1 MRRQRQRGHQTRLGL
16 CRRLLLTPLNISYW
30 CLLSSTTKCDL
41 MVSMSKTSRKFRVP
55 GALAH
60 VYDFANTLDLRSF
73 VHHGVRHEPSD
84 ELGSAG
90 DLAAWLAERGLPGG
104 DGGVTP
110 KTFHTAL
117 RLREGL
123 REYLERDPTERSRD
137 GASLRKLNESLEAM
151 PFVVQVSGG
160 KPTMTMQPVQPG
172 ALAGLGAVVNQ
183 LYDASASGD
192 LDRLKMCAS
201 EECRRVFY
209 DRSKPGTRRWCQ
221 ASLCGNRMKTRAYR
235 ERHKT

>member
-1 MRRQRQRGHQTRLGL
+1 
-16 CRRLLLTPLNISYW
+16 
-30 CLLSSTTKCDL
+30 

-90 DLAAWLAERGLPGG
+90 DLAAWLAGHGLPGG

-123 REYLERDPTERSRD
+123 REYLERDPAERSRD

>member
-1 MRRQRQRGHQTRLGL
+1 MQCSTPTDASIRTQGL
-16 CRRLLLTPLNISYW
+16 F
-30 CLLSSTTKCDL
+30 LSEA
-41 MVSMSKTSRKFRVP
+41 R
-55 GALAH
+55 
-60 VYDFANTLDLRSF
+60 
-73 VHHGVRHEPSD
+73 
-84 ELGSAG
+84 
-90 DLAAWLAERGLPGG
+90 
-104 DGGVTP
+104 
-110 KTFHTAL
+110 
-117 RLREGL
+117 
-123 REYLERDPTERSRD
+123 LERDPTERTRD

>member
-1 MRRQRQRGHQTRLGL
+1 M
-16 CRRLLLTPLNISYW
+16 
-30 CLLSSTTKCDL
+30 SSTTKYDL

-55 GALAH
+55 DALAH

-73 VHHGVRHEPSD
+73 VHHGVKHEPSD
-84 ELGSAG
+84 DLGSAG
-90 DLAAWLAERGLPGG
+90 DLAAWLAERRLLWG
-104 DGGVTP
+104 DGSVTP
-110 KTFHTAL
+110 KIFHAAL

-123 REYLERDPTERSRD
+123 RAYLERDPTERSHDR
-137 GASLRKLNESLEAM
+137 ASLRKLNESLEAM
-151 PFVVQVSGG
+151 PFIVQVSGG
-160 KPTMTMQPVQPG
+160 KPTMTMQPIQPD

-183 LYDASASGD
+183 LYDASASGE

-201 EECRRVFY
+201 DDCRRVFY